1 MISKEEF
8 IERIKE
14 LDEIS
19 EADWE
24 LDRALKRIAP
34 SDFTGFS
41 RPQLTNEK
49 LNSLID
55 DMDDKYEYISWWLY
69 DCPDHGRGED
79 DKCTVWSKDE
89 KRKWVI
95 KTPEDLYDYLAEIYE
110 EDDEEDNE
118 DAGEEV
124 REFVFEGLARRAQMD
139 GVRYAINIITKLRH
153 VNQNTNGA
161 KAAEYEALMSY
172 LSDKIRNEYA
182 LDTGIFVD
190 QYDDQEITLFS
201 NESE

>member
-49 LNSLID
+49 LNSLVD

-69 DCPDHGRGED
+69 DCPDHGKGED
-79 DKCTVWSKDE
+79 SKCTVWSTDE
-89 KRKWVI
+89 KTKWVI
-95 KTPEDLYDYLAEIYE
+95 KTPEDLYDFLVELYQKEE
-110 EDDEEDNE
+110 EDAE
-118 DAGEEV
+118 EEV
-124 REFVFEGLARRAQMD
+124 REFVSEGLARRAQID
-139 GVRYAINIITKLRH
+139 GVRFAINVITQLRH
-153 VNQNTNGA
+153 TNKKTNGA
-161 KAAEYEALMSY
+161 KASEIEALLKY
-172 LSDKIRNEYA
+172 VSDKIETEYA
-182 LDTGIFVD
+182 LSTGIFTKL
-190 QYDDQEITLFS
+190 YENESITLFS
-201 NESE
+201 NDTK

>member
-49 LNSLID
+49 LNSLVD

-69 DCPDHGRGED
+69 DCPDHGKGED

-89 KRKWVI
+89 KRKWII
-95 KTPEDLYDYLAEIYE
+95 KTPEALYDYLAEIYE
-110 EDDEEDNE
+110 KDDEEEE
-118 DAGEEV
+118 DAEEEV
-124 REFVFEGLARRAQMD
+124 REFVFEGLARRAQTE
-139 GVRYAINIITKLRH
+139 GVRYAVNILTELRNL
-153 VNQNTNGA
+153 NQKNNKVGD
-161 KAAEYEALMSY
+161 YEALLKY
-172 LSDKIRNEYA
+172 ASDKIRNEYA
-182 LDTGIFVD
+182 LSTGIFL
-190 QYDDQEITLFS
+190 DDYKGQEITLLS
-201 NESE
+201 NEEE